1 VADEYVIGMDLGGT
15 KLLAGLVDREG
26 VVVERKV
33 RATDTSNEDA
43 VLAQIEVAVEEL
55 VNDDVVGIALGVPS
69 LIDQRTGRAESSV
82 NIPLEGVDLRDRIAE
97 RVGLPVTIENDANA
111 AAVAEHALGAGR
123 GSDHML
129 MLTLGT
135 GVGGGLILNG
145 KLFRGFTG
153 GAGELGHMTINFDGP
168 PCQGTCPGTGHLE
181 AYASGTAA
189 ELLARE
195 TASERPDGDLGRAA
209 AAGKEIDAKLAVEL
223 AAAAGDAREVI
234 ERVGSRL
241 GVGIA
246 SYVNIFN
253 PEVVVVGGGFARAG
267 RFLLEPAR
275 KVVAE
280 TALAPARDQVRIELA
295 VLGVEAGLIGAGL
308 VGFQAAEAASSRQDG

>member
-1 VADEYVIGMDLGGT
+1 MDLGGT

-145 KLFRGFTG
+145 KLYRGFTG

-209 AAGKEIDAKLAVEL
+209 AAGKDIDAKLAVEL

-267 RFLLEPAR
+267 RFLLDPAR

-308 VGFQAAEAASSRQDG
+308 VGFQAAEAPSSRQDG

>member
-15 KLLAGLVDREG
+15 KLLAGLIDREG

-33 RATDTSNEDA
+33 RQTDTSSEEA
-43 VLAQIEVAVEEL
+43 VLAQIEAAVEEL
-55 VNDDVVGIALGVPS
+55 VSDDVAGIALGVPS
-69 LIDQRTGRAESSV
+69 LIDQRTGRATSSV
-82 NIPLEGVDLRDRIAE
+82 NIPFAGVDLRNHITERFDR
-97 RVGLPVTIENDANA
+97 PVAIENDANA

-123 GSDHML
+123 GTEHML

-145 KLFRGFTG
+145 QLFRGFTG

-168 PCQGTCPGTGHLE
+168 PCQGTCPGIGHLE

-195 TASERPDGDLGRAA
+195 MATERPDGDLGRAA
-209 AAGKEIDAKLAVEL
+209 AEGKEIDAKLAVEL
-223 AAAAGDAREVI
+223 ASASAGDAREVI
-234 ERVGSRL
+234 ERVGTRL

-253 PEVVVVGGGFARAG
+253 PELVVVGGGFARAG

-275 KVVAE
+275 KVVAQ

-308 VGFQAAEAASSRQDG
+308 VGFEVADAASSA

>member
-1 VADEYVIGMDLGGT
+1 VAEERVIGVDVGGT
-15 KLLAGLVDREG
+15 KILAGLVDRAG
-26 VVVERKV
+26 KVERTV
-33 RATDTSNEDA
+33 VHPTPSESQERVLEAIAAA
-43 VLAQIEVAVEEL
+43 VGELVDDRVVAV
-55 VNDDVVGIALGVPS
+55 GFGVPS
-69 LIDQRTGRAESSV
+69 QIDQRRGTLGRAV
-82 NIPLEGVDLRDRIAE
+82 NIPLAEIPFRDVMSE
-97 RVGLPVTIENDANA
+97 RLGLPVALDNDAN
-111 AAVAEHALGAGR
+111 VATFAEWACGAGR
-123 GSDHML
+123 GTQTMA

-135 GVGGGLILNG
+135 GVGGGLIVNG
-145 KLFRGFTG
+145 MLYRGFTG

-168 PCQGTCPGTGHLE
+168 PCQGTCPGRGHLE

-189 ELLARE
+189 ERLARQV
-195 TASERPDGDLGRAA
+195 ASERPDGDLGRAA
-209 AAGKEIDAKLAVEL
+209 AAGKEVDAKLAVEL
-223 AAAAGDAREVI
+223 AAEAAGDAREVI
-234 ERVGSRL
+234 GRVGSRL

-253 PEVVVVGGGFARAG
+253 PEVVVLGGGFARAG

-308 VGFQAAEAASSRQDG
+308 VGFETADAASSR

>member
-1 VADEYVIGMDLGGT
+1 MDLGGT

-145 KLFRGFTG
+145 KLYRGFTG

-168 PCQGTCPGTGHLE
+168 PCQGTCPGIGHLE

-223 AAAAGDAREVI
+223 AAAAAGDAREVI

-253 PEVVVVGGGFARAG
+253 PELVVVGGGFGAAAG
-267 RFLLEPAR
+267 DLVLEPAR
-275 KVVAE
+275 EVVA
-280 TALAPARDQVRIELA
+280 TRALPTGRDVVRIVPAEL
-295 VLGVEAGLIGAGL
+295 GPEAGL
-308 VGFQAAEAASSRQDG
+308 VGSGLVGFDAVG

>member
-1 VADEYVIGMDLGGT
+1 VADEYVIGIDLGGT
-15 KLLAGLVDREG
+15 KLLAGLIDREG

-33 RATDTSNEDA
+33 RETDTSNEDA
-43 VLAQIEVAVEEL
+43 VIAQIEGAVEEL
-55 VNDDVVGIALGVPS
+55 VSDDVVGICLGVPS
-69 LIDQRTGRAESSV
+69 LIDQHTGRAASSV

-97 RVGLPVTIENDANA
+97 RFNLPVALENDANA

-123 GSDHML
+123 GSDHMV

-145 KLFRGFTG
+145 RLYRGFTG
-153 GAGELGHMTINFDGP
+153 GAGELGHMTINFEGP
-168 PCQGTCPGTGHLE
+168 PCQGTCPGNGHLE

-189 ELLARE
+189 ERVARE
-195 TASERPDGDLGRAA
+195 IASERPDGDLGHAA
-209 AAGKEIDAKLAVEL
+209 AAGKEVDAKLAVEL
-223 AAAAGDAREVI
+223 AAVSDGDAREVLDRI
-234 ERVGSRL
+234 GSRL

-253 PEVVVVGGGFARAG
+253 PEIVVLGGGFARAG

-275 KVVAE
+275 KIVAE
-280 TALAPARDQVRIELA
+280 TALMPARDQVRIELA

-308 VGFQAAEAASSRQDG
+308 VGFEAADAAS

>member
-1 VADEYVIGMDLGGT
+1 MADEYVIGMDLGGT
-15 KLLAGLVDREG
+15 KLLAGLIDREG

-33 RATDTSNEDA
+33 RGTDTSNEEA
-43 VLAQIEVAVEEL
+43 VVAQIEAAVEEL
-55 VNDDVVGIALGVPS
+55 VNDNVVGICLGVPS
-69 LIDQRTGRAESSV
+69 LIDQRTGRAASSV
-82 NIPLEGVDLRDRIAE
+82 NIPFEGVDLRDRIAE
-97 RVGLPVTIENDANA
+97 RFDLPVALENDANA

-123 GSDHML
+123 GSDHMV

-145 KLFRGFTG
+145 KLYRGFTG
-153 GAGELGHMTINFDGP
+153 GAGELGHMTINFEGP
-168 PCQGTCPGTGHLE
+168 PCQGTCPGIGHLE

-195 TASERPDGDLGRAA
+195 MVSERPDGDLGRAA
-209 AAGKEIDAKLAVEL
+209 AEGTEVDAKLAVEL
-223 AAAAGDAREVI
+223 AAVSEGDAREVLD
-234 ERVGSRL
+234 RVGSRL
-241 GVGIA
+241 GVAIA

-280 TALAPARDQVRIELA
+280 SALAPARDQVRIELA

-308 VGFQAAEAASSRQDG
+308 VGFEAADAVSSA

>member
-1 VADEYVIGMDLGGT
+1 MDLGGT
-15 KLLAGLVDREG
+15 KLLAGLIDREG

-43 VLAQIEVAVEEL
+43 VLAQIEAAVEEL
-55 VNDDVVGIALGVPS
+55 VSDQVVGIALGVPS

-123 GSDHML
+123 GSDHMV

-145 KLFRGFTG
+145 KLYRGFTG

-189 ELLARE
+189 ERLARE
-195 TASERPDGDLGRAA
+195 IASERPDGDLGRAA
-209 AAGKEIDAKLAVEL
+209 AEGEEIDAKLAVEL
-223 AAAAGDAREVI
+223 AAASAGDAREVI

-253 PEVVVVGGGFARAG
+253 PEVVVVGGGAIAAG
-267 RFLLEPAR
+267 ELLLDPAR
-275 KVVAE
+275 EVVMRRALPTSRSAVRVVSARFGAE
-280 TALAPARDQVRIELA
+280 SGMLGAAALAFEGLAARGVPA
-295 VLGVEAGLIGAGL
+295 G
-308 VGFQAAEAASSRQDG
+308 DG